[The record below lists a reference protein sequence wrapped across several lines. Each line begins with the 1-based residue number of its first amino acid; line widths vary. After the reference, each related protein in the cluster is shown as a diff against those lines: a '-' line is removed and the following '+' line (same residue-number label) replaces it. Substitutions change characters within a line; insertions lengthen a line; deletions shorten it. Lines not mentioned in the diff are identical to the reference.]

1 MLKITEKKFNRLRES
16 VRETLAKISEPASV
30 CPRSSAYML

>member
-1 MLKITEKKFNRLRES
+1 MLKITEKKYNHLRES
-16 VRETLAKISEPASV
+16 MRETLAKISEPVSV